1 MQSVA
6 IPRGVELDDLPGI
19 FWLFILGVAILL
31 FGFALEWMG
40 YAVEAGI
47 AGALSLFFLGVTVLG
62 QLLIWGL
69 GKLD

>member
-19 FWLFILGVAILL
+19 FWLFVLGVAILL

-47 AGALSLFFLGVTVLG
+47 AGALSLFFLGVTVFG